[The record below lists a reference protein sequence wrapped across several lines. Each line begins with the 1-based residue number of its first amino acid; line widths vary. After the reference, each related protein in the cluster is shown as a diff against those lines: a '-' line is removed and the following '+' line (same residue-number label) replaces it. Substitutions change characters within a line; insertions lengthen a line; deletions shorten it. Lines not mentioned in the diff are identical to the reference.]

1 MQAHAPVMLAFG
13 GLLIGLLFG
22 WTVYRTNFCVMGAL
36 SDIHNLG
43 DWRRLRAWV
52 LAVAVAMVAAQALR
66 AFGVVPLERAMYLT
80 PTLNWLGHALG
91 GAIFGFGMVLAGGCP
106 TRNLVRFGSGD
117 LRSMVVLLVVAIA
130 GFATLGGII
139 APVRDVMEQSTT
151 LNLRRAGLSSQS
163 LGSIVSLSG
172 VSDAARLDLGLACAV
187 GALALFYVF
196 RDRGFAASR
205 QHIISGIAVGLLVAS
220 AWALTGLTYDELATQ
235 PLPPVSLTFIRPL
248 GDALEWLQR
257 FTAIPWPTF
266 GVASVAGVAL
276 GAWASALRRGR
287 FRVLG
292 FANTNDLKT
301 NLSGA
306 VLMGVGGALALG
318 CTVGQGI
325 AGLSTL
331 ALGAIITTAAIVWGG
346 FQGLKYLERTLDI

>member
-1 MQAHAPVMLAFG
+1 
-13 GLLIGLLFG
+13 
-22 WTVYRTNFCVMGAL
+22 
-36 SDIHNLG
+36 
-43 DWRRLRAWV
+43 
-52 LAVAVAMVAAQALR
+52 
-66 AFGVVPLERAMYLT
+66 
-80 PTLNWLGHALG
+80 
-91 GAIFGFGMVLAGGCP
+91 
-106 TRNLVRFGSGD
+106 
-117 LRSMVVLLVVAIA
+117 
-130 GFATLGGII
+130 
-139 APVRDVMEQSTT
+139 MEQSTA

-163 LGSIVSLSG
+163 LGSILSLTG
-172 VSDAARLDLGLACAV
+172 VSDTARWDLILAI
-187 GALALFYVF
+187 ALSALGFGYVF
-196 RDRGFAASR
+196 RDRAFAASR
-205 QHIISGIAVGLLVAS
+205 LHMVSGVAVGLLVAS

-248 GDALEWLQR
+248 GDTLEWLQR

-346 FQGLKYLERTLDI
+346 FQGLKYLERTLDV